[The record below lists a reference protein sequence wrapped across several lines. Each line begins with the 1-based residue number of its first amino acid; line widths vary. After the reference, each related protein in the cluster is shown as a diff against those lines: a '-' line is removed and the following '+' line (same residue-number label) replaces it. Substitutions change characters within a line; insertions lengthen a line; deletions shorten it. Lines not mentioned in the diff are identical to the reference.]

1 MQLGDSLVTC
11 PMLLMILGPLEETF
25 IHVVFDGSVLH

>member
-1 MQLGDSLVTC
+1 MQLGDTLVTC
-11 PMLLMILGPLEETF
+11 PTLLMILAPSEETF